1 MLYHWQIRL
10 GKEGKPLNLYY
21 EFDLLT
27 WADDVDTAREVLKA
41 SVEKSQHPFKA
52 DLLIGL
58 RADPIFVAGKEYPI
72 ILQHV
77 GEE

>member
-27 WADDVDTAREVLKA
+27 WADDVDRAREVLKA
-41 SVEKSQHPFKA
+41 SVEKSASPFKA
-52 DLLIGL
+52 GLLIGL
-58 RADPIFVAGKEYPI
+58 RDDPMFIADKEYPI
-72 ILQHV
+72 ILQNV
-77 GEE
+77 REE